1 MRQAMK
7 IGPFMA
13 AYKYVG
19 TLIDAPLGRMKA
31 PLSEVSE
38 SDKGKILEILNEQH
52 ML

>member
-1 MRQAMK
+1 
-7 IGPFMA
+7 MA

-19 TLIDAPLGRMKA
+19 TLVNVPLGRMKA

-38 SDKGKILEILNEQH
+38 NDKKKIKDILNEQQ